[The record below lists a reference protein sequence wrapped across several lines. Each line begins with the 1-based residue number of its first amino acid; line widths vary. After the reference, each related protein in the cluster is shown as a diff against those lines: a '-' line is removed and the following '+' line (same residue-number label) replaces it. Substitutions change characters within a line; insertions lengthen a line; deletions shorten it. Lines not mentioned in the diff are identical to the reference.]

1 MSDVIAQ
8 VQFHVALTDKQFSMS
23 HEIIT
28 PDDVEEFKKAD
39 LAFLSSV
46 METTADVLV
55 TGMKPLI
62 GYMIKNA
69 IEAGNI
75 NESSYITIKETNE
88 NFEWGYDKKPTESGK
103 NSPVAFVIVMLRRIY
118 MYVNHMYD
126 IEDNEEATKEF
137 EAFTK
142 AVHSNDWKATLK
154 HVMFQDPSL
163 YTSTLDMMDILTPMM
178 ESDKSFKV
186 TGVEH
191 MKSSTPAFQSEIDA
205 LTDEQRAALM
215 SATGTMNA

>member
-23 HEIIT
+23 REIIT

-69 IEAGNI
+69 IEAGNM
-75 NESSYITIKETNE
+75 NESSFITLKETDDQL
-88 NFEWGYDKKPTESGK
+88 EWVYDKEPTKFDKG
-103 NSPVAFVIVMLRRIY
+103 SPVSFVIVMLRRIY
-118 MYVNHMYD
+118 MYVNHLYD
-126 IEDNEEATKEF
+126 IEDNEEAEKEF

-163 YTSTLDMMDILTPMM
+163 YTSTLGMMDMLTPMM
-178 ESDKSFKV
+178 ESDKSFNISEVKRS
-186 TGVEH
+186 G
-191 MKSSTPAFQSEIDA
+191 SSTPAFQAEIDA

>member
-8 VQFHVALTDKQFSMS
+8 VQFHVALTNKQFSMS
-23 HEIIT
+23 REIIT

-69 IEAGNI
+69 IEAGNM
-75 NESSYITIKETNE
+75 NESSFITLKETDDQ
-88 NFEWGYDKKPTESGK
+88 FEWVYDKEPTKFEK
-103 NSPVAFVIVMLRRIY
+103 DSPVSFVIVMLRRIY
-118 MYVNHMYD
+118 MYVNHLYD
-126 IEDNEEATKEF
+126 IEDNEEAAKEF
-137 EAFTK
+137 EAFTE

-163 YTSTLDMMDILTPMM
+163 YTSTLDMMDMLTPMM
-178 ESDKSFKV
+178 ESDKSFKIS
-186 TGVEH
+186 GV
-191 MKSSTPAFQSEIDA
+191 KRSSSSTPSFQAEIDA

>member
-8 VQFHVALTDKQFSMS
+8 VQFSVALNDKQFSMYR
-23 HEIIT
+23 EIIT

-39 LAFLSSV
+39 LAFLSSI
-46 METTADVLV
+46 METTTDVLI

-69 IEAGNI
+69 IEAGNM
-75 NESSYITIKETNE
+75 NEYSYITIKETNE
-88 NFEWGYDKKPTESGK
+88 NFEWGYDKKPTEYGK
-103 NSPVAFVIVMLRRIY
+103 NSPVAFVIVTLRRIY
-118 MYVNHMYD
+118 MYVNHLYD
-126 IEDNEEATKEF
+126 IEDAEEAAKEF

-163 YTSTLDMMDILTPMM
+163 YTSTLDMIDMLTPMM
-178 ESDKSFKV
+178 ESDKSFKIS
-186 TGVEH
+186 GVKH
-191 MKSSTPAFQSEIDA
+191 SSSTTPAFQAEIDA

>member
-8 VQFHVALTDKQFSMS
+8 VQFHVALNDKQFSMS
-23 HEIIT
+23 REIIT

-39 LAFLSSV
+39 LAFISSV

-75 NESSYITIKETNE
+75 NESSYITIKETDDK
-88 NFEWGYDKKPTESGK
+88 FEWVYDKKPTESSK
-103 NSPVAFVIVMLRRIY
+103 QSPVAFVIVMLRRIY
-118 MYVNHMYD
+118 MYVNHLYY
-126 IEDNEEATKEF
+126 IENGEEAEKEF
-137 EAFTK
+137 EAFTH
-142 AVHSNDWKATLK
+142 AVHSNNWKATLK

-163 YTSTLDMMDILTPMM
+163 YTSTLEMLDMITPMM
-178 ESDKSFKV
+178 NSDKSFKV
-186 TGVEH
+186 TGVER
-191 MKSSTPAFQSEIDA
+191 MKSSTPSFQAEIDA